1 MTMVST
7 TLTSDTV
14 VIICTFSTEISAAA
28 TRLSSI
34 CDSLLSSTRQI
45 AFLWGSELSWNY
57 PFLSVLL
64 ADAACVLR
72 RSSHSHIYWTFTRD
86 PTYWHWLTAKLATF
100 KVFLH
105 RKKREWRIGWRS
117 PLILSHYS
125 SFLCVMFVFP
135 PLVDNYFASVNK
147 PRAAARV
154 YLFFAEAVECVYY

>member
-28 TRLSSI
+28 TRLSSSW
-34 CDSLLSSTRQI
+34 DSLLSSTRQI

-105 RKKREWRIGWRS
+105 PRPQTSLTQNKVNPQTCGIIQMLYETKQIETMTFSKSVIALFSKKEPKTS
-117 PLILSHYS
+117 
-125 SFLCVMFVFP
+125 
-135 PLVDNYFASVNK
+135 K
-147 PRAAARV
+147 
-154 YLFFAEAVECVYY
+154 